1 MKNLRII
8 ALAISA
14 LFVAGLR
21 EQFATANVEG
31 ATGTHPGTLT
41 KRADAATTSTH
52 LLYKQGTDAF
62 HVAVCGL
69 NDYPV
74 GTCADQPEAAEDIIG
89 ITPLGSIPGT
99 RKMRCAT
106 ALAAN
111 IDVFT
116 AAAGLVAALPGS
128 GGGTAYKVGR
138 TVALAVLVGTNDYIV
153 EVAPCMPLATTI
165 PT

>member
-1 MKNLRII
+1 MNRIKLLTLS
-8 ALAISA
+8 LAA
-14 LFVAGLR
+14 LFVGGLR
-21 EQFATANVEG
+21 DSFATANAEG

-41 KRADAATTSTH
+41 KRADAATTLTH

-69 NDYPV
+69 GDYPV
-74 GTCADQPEAAEDIIG
+74 GTSSDQPEAAEDIIN

-106 ALAAN
+106 ALAA
-111 IDVFT
+111 DVNVYT

-128 GGGTAYKVGR
+128 GGGTAYLVGR

-153 EVAPCMPLATTI
+153 EVAPRMPVATTI